1 MALSKFGKGF
11 AFRGYEYETCNSAA
25 KRIRNDG
32 EHVFGF
38 PHILQLAEYKVNEF
52 SASFSSYSAH
62 PSALPSISRSTFKF
76 NEVGKILRTS
86 SLDGIHLIV
95 VFRISD
101 FVSY

>member
-1 MALSKFGKGF
+1 MALSKFGKAF

-52 SASFSSYSAH
+52 SASFSSYSA
-62 PSALPSISRSTFKF
+62 AGRRNVRKT
-76 NEVGKILRTS
+76 
-86 SLDGIHLIV
+86 
-95 VFRISD
+95 
-101 FVSY
+101 VSWNSFDPVMHMHTIP